1 MPPIVTTAGPW
12 AAFISLAAL
21 LVFAFIKGWV
31 VSSKV
36 AHENTETWKTIA
48 IQNRDTLAAEQAN
61 NRELMSQLVVALK
74 TYNEGKA
81 S

>member
-12 AAFISLAAL
+12 AAFISLCAL
-21 LVFAFIKGWV
+21 LAVAFIRGWI
-31 VSSKV
+31 VSSKQADQNV
-36 AHENTETWKTIA
+36 DTWKTIA
-48 IQNRDTLAAEQAN
+48 IQNRETLATEQAN

-74 TYNEGKA
+74 AYNEGKA